1 MQLNE
6 GNETDQT
13 PELSRFCTSSPS
25 PGVSSL
31 EREALEG
38 ELGIF
43 KEALAEEF
51 EHQRS
56 LERQLREAEDGLLKC
71 RELQE
76 EKLAKEQEK
85 WRTLLSTAERNYEEE
100 LTDLEN
106 RLQNALA
113 NLSMERDIGL
123 QKTLTLQSKLT
134 EIQDE
139 MCSKAKRHEEE
150 LEMWRTML
158 GTSETMHEGTKEKL
172 KDAEKK
178 LRAAESALQRE
189 RDKKEAAERK
199 LRDIQAHRYS
209 AGHAACWQYE
219 MNGQWYPFSPEGND
233 QMHQAY
239 LTYIGDMLE
248 GRWAHI
254 FAGGVERVVDFAE
267 MKQTNLRTRQTRSI
281 RVVTGVPLQWESAP
295 ETLLTQSDDLR
306 DMYVEVKD
314 ASVVE
319 AVQDILRTSGHAWD
333 MSTECSR
340 MKSATVKSV
349 HRIENY
355 QLWQRY
361 RARLS
366 TMREDHAKY
375 HVCVEPVALDL
386 DGFCG
391 VMTESQAVLDCGE
404 PLARDVDEKILLH
417 GTSWSNADAIVL
429 HGFDHRTC
437 ARGMYG
443 DGVYFADA
451 ACKSNQYACALDC
464 RQGPACTCERTVIIA
479 RVALG
484 DAYCTIQTR
493 LGERTPPSRPGNNG
507 MHDSVVVY
515 PGNITPFLF
524 APVHHQVHQEFVIF
538 DREQAFPSFV
548 VQYLL

>member
-1 MQLNE
+1 
-6 GNETDQT
+6 
-13 PELSRFCTSSPS
+13 
-25 PGVSSL
+25 
-31 EREALEG
+31 
-38 ELGIF
+38 
-43 KEALAEEF
+43 
-51 EHQRS
+51 
-56 LERQLREAEDGLLKC
+56 
-71 RELQE
+71 
-76 EKLAKEQEK
+76 
-85 WRTLLSTAERNYEEE
+85 
-100 LTDLEN
+100 
-106 RLQNALA
+106 
-113 NLSMERDIGL
+113 
-123 QKTLTLQSKLT
+123 
-134 EIQDE
+134 
-139 MCSKAKRHEEE
+139 
-150 LEMWRTML
+150 
-158 GTSETMHEGTKEKL
+158 
-172 KDAEKK
+172 
-178 LRAAESALQRE
+178 
-189 RDKKEAAERK
+189 
-199 LRDIQAHRYS
+199 
-209 AGHAACWQYE
+209 
-219 MNGQWYPFSPEGND
+219 
-233 QMHQAY
+233 MHQAY